1 MLFAFVLLDTFF
13 STTSRDWM
21 GKNVSEMTYFVSSG
35 MWNLNSDK
43 YQHLLPNP
51 NVLVAI
57 NKGMWAVN
65 LSTYKILQFLTG
77 VPANAGC
84 PV

>member
-1 MLFAFVLLDTFF
+1 VLFAFVPLDTFF
-13 STTSRDWM
+13 QYKVKRLDW
-21 GKNVSEMTYFVSSG
+21 KNGSEITYFVVSG
-35 MWNLNSDK
+35 MWNLNSEK
-43 YQHLLPNP
+43 YQRLLSNP

-57 NKGMWAVN
+57 NKGMWAVK
-65 LSTYKILQFLTG
+65 LSTYKIIQFLTG